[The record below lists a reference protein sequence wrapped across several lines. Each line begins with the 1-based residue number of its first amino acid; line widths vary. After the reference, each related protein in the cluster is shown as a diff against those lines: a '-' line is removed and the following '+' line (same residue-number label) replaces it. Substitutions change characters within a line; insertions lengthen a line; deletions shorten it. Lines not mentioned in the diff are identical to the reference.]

1 MSGVKPD
8 LPSRKNFMSPAW
20 QNIRA
25 DFPILDQKVNGQPL
39 VYLDNAATSQKPSC
53 VIAALTQFYE
63 HDNANVHRGIH
74 ALSMRA
80 TTAYEAARERS
91 ARFLN
96 TAEPGEIVFTAGTTD
111 SINLVANAWGDE
123 NLRKDDVILL
133 TEMEHHSN
141 MVPWQLLAR
150 RTGAKLRYLPIVAGD
165 TGLLDLAQ
173 LDQVLTPDVKIF
185 AFTHVSNTLGVIN
198 PATEL
203 CAKARTVGAISVV
216 DAAQSAG
223 HLPLDVRAMGCDF
236 LALSGHKMCGPT
248 GVGLLYGR
256 KALLEAMPPYRGG
269 GSMISNVEYFESKWA
284 PAPQKFEAGTP
295 NIADAIALAR
305 AMDYLDDLGR
315 EAIAQH
321 DEKLAALAYS
331 RLSAEIPG
339 IRLLGPAH
347 HRSGVV
353 SFDLKGVHAHDVVTM
368 ADQEGIALRGG
379 HHCNQPLMRK
389 LGLTST
395 SRASFYLYNTED
407 EIERLVGAL
416 RKIQKFF
423 AG

>member
-1 MSGVKPD
+1 
-8 LPSRKNFMSPAW
+8 MSPAW
-20 QNIRA
+20 KNLRA
-25 DFPILDQKVNGQPL
+25 DFPILDQQVNGQPL
-39 VYLDNAATSQKPSC
+39 VYLDNAATSQKPQC
-53 VIAALTQFYE
+53 VIDALVNYYQR
-63 HDNANVHRGIH
+63 DNANVHRGIH
-74 ALSMRA
+74 TLSMRA
-80 TTAYEAARERS
+80 TFAYEAARERS

-96 TAEPGEIVFTAGTTD
+96 ATEPGEIVFTAGTTD

-123 NLRKDDVILL
+123 NLKPGDVILL

-150 RTGAKLRYLPIVAGD
+150 RTGAKLRYLPVVAGD

-173 LDQVLTPDVKIF
+173 LDQVLTPEVKIF

-198 PATEL
+198 PAAEL
-203 CAKARTVGAISVV
+203 CAAAKKVGALTVV

-236 LALSGHKMCGPT
+236 LAVSGHKMCGPT

-256 KALLEAMPPYRGG
+256 QALLDAMPPYRGG

-295 NIADAIALAR
+295 NIADVIALSR

-315 EAIAQH
+315 EAIARH
-321 DEKLAALAYS
+321 DEQLAALAYA
-331 RLSAEIPG
+331 RLASEIPG
-339 IRLLGPAH
+339 IRMLGPAR
-347 HRSGVV
+347 HRSGVI
-353 SFDLKGVHAHDVVTM
+353 SFDLPGIHAHDVVTM
-368 ADQEGIALRGG
+368 ADQEGVALRGG

-389 LGLTST
+389 LGLSST
-395 SRASFYLYNTED
+395 SRASFYLYNTEA
-407 EIERLVGAL
+407 EIERLVVTL
-416 RKIQKFF
+416 QKIQKFF

>member
-1 MSGVKPD
+1 MMNKAW
-8 LPSRKNFMSPAW
+8 KNL
-20 QNIRA
+20 RA
-25 DFPILDQKVNGQPL
+25 DFPILDQQVNGQPL
-39 VYLDNAATSQKPSC
+39 VYLDNAATSQKPQC
-53 VIAALTQFYE
+53 VIDALVNYYQR
-63 HDNANVHRGIH
+63 DNANVHRGIH
-74 ALSMRA
+74 TLSMRA
-80 TTAYEAARERS
+80 TFAYEAARERS
-91 ARFLN
+91 ARVLN
-96 TAEPGEIVFTAGTTD
+96 ATEPGEIVFTAGTTD

-123 NLRKDDVILL
+123 NLKPGDVILL

-150 RTGAKLRYLPIVAGD
+150 RTGAKLRYLPVVAGD

-173 LDQVLTPDVKIF
+173 LDQVLTPEVKIF

-198 PATEL
+198 PAAEL
-203 CAKARTVGAISVV
+203 CAAAKKVGALTVV

-236 LALSGHKMCGPT
+236 LAVSGHKMCGPT

-256 KALLEAMPPYRGG
+256 QALLDAMPPYRGG

-295 NIADAIALAR
+295 NIADVIALAR

-315 EAIAQH
+315 EAIARH
-321 DEKLAALAYS
+321 DEQLAALAYA
-331 RLSAEIPG
+331 RLASEIPG
-339 IRLLGPAH
+339 IRMLGPAR
-347 HRSGVV
+347 HRSGVI
-353 SFDLKGVHAHDVVTM
+353 SFDLPGIHAHDVVTM
-368 ADQEGIALRGG
+368 ADQEGVALRGG

-389 LGLTST
+389 LGLSST
-395 SRASFYLYNTED
+395 SRASFYLYNTEA
-407 EIERLVGAL
+407 EIERLVVTL
-416 RKIQKFF
+416 QKIQKFF

>member
-1 MSGVKPD
+1 MNK
-8 LPSRKNFMSPAW
+8 AW
-20 QNIRA
+20 KNIRA
-25 DFPILDQKVNGQPL
+25 DFPILDQKVNGKPL
-39 VYLDNAATSQKPSC
+39 VYLDNAATSQKPQC
-53 VIAALTQFYE
+53 VIDALVHYYQR
-63 HDNANVHRGIH
+63 DNANVHRGIH

-80 TTAYEAARERS
+80 TTAYESARER
-91 ARFLN
+91 AAKYLN
-96 TAEPGEIVFTAGTTD
+96 ATEPGEIVFTAGTTD

-123 NLRKDDVILL
+123 NLKKGDVLLL

-141 MVPWQLLAR
+141 MVPWQLLAH

-165 TGLLDLAQ
+165 TGLLDLSQ
-173 LDQVLTPDVKIF
+173 LAKVLTPEVKIF

-198 PATEL
+198 PVAEL
-203 CAKARTVGAISVV
+203 CAAAKKVGALTVV

-223 HLPLDVRAMGCDF
+223 HMPLDVRAMGCDL

-256 KALLEAMPPYRGG
+256 KALLDAMPPYRGG

-284 PAPQKFEAGTP
+284 PAPAKFEAGTP
-295 NIADAIALAR
+295 NIADVIALAR

-321 DEKLAALAYS
+321 DEKLAASAYA
-331 RLSAEIPG
+331 RLKAEVPG
-339 IRLLGPAH
+339 LRLLGPAH

-379 HHCNQPLMRK
+379 HHCNQPLMKK
-389 LGLTST
+389 LGLSST
-395 SRASFYLYNTED
+395 SRASFYLYNTES
-407 EIERLVGAL
+407 EIDRLVKAL
-416 RKIQKFF
+416 QKISKFF

>member
-1 MSGVKPD
+1 M
-8 LPSRKNFMSPAW
+8 NPAW

-25 DFPILDQKVNGQPL
+25 DFPILDQKVNGKPL

-53 VIAALTQFYE
+53 VIAALTRFYE

-80 TTAYEAARERS
+80 TTAYESARERS
-91 ARFLN
+91 AKFLN
-96 TAEPGEIVFTAGTTD
+96 AAEPGEIVFTAGTTD

-123 NLRKDDVILL
+123 NLKKDAVILL

-173 LDQVLTPDVKIF
+173 LDKVLTPEVKIF

-198 PATEL
+198 PAAEL
-203 CAKARTVGAISVV
+203 CAKARAVGALSLV

-223 HLPLDVRAMGCDF
+223 HMPLDVRAMGCDF
-236 LALSGHKMCGPT
+236 LAVSGHKMCGPT

-256 KALLEAMPPYRGG
+256 KALLDAMPPYRGG

-295 NIADAIALAR
+295 NIADVIALAR

-389 LGLTST
+389 LGLSST

-407 EIERLVGAL
+407 EIERLVVAL
-416 RKIQKFF
+416 KKIQKFF

>member
-1 MSGVKPD
+1 MNK
-8 LPSRKNFMSPAW
+8 AW
-20 QNIRA
+20 ANIRA
-25 DFPILDQKVNGQPL
+25 DFPILDQQVNGHPL
-39 VYLDNAATSQKPSC
+39 VYLDNAATSQKPQC
-53 VIAALTQFYE
+53 VIDSLVQFYQ

-80 TTAYEAARERS
+80 TSAYEAARERS
-91 ARFLN
+91 AKFLN
-96 TAEPGEIVFTAGTTD
+96 AAEPGEIIFTAGTTD

-123 NLRKDDVILL
+123 NLKKGDIILL

-150 RTGAKLRYLPIVAGD
+150 RTGTKLRYLPIVAGD

-173 LDQVLTPDVKIF
+173 LDRVLTPDVKIF

-198 PATEL
+198 PATGL
-203 CAKARTVGAISVV
+203 CAAARKVGALSVV

-223 HLPLDVRAMGCDF
+223 HMPLDVRAMGCDF

-256 KALLEAMPPYRGG
+256 KALLDAMPPYRGG

-295 NIADAIALAR
+295 NIADVIALGR
-305 AMDYLDDLGR
+305 AMDYVDDLGR

-331 RLSAEIPG
+331 RLKAEVPG
-339 IRLLGPAH
+339 IRLLGPAD

-353 SFDLKGVHAHDVVTM
+353 SFDLRGVHAHDVVTM

-389 LGLTST
+389 LGLSST
-395 SRASFYLYNTED
+395 SRASFYLYNTEA
-407 EIERLVGAL
+407 EIDRLVAAL
-416 RKIQKFF
+416 QKISKFF

>member
-1 MSGVKPD
+1 
-8 LPSRKNFMSPAW
+8 MSPAW
-20 QNIRA
+20 KNLRA
-25 DFPILDQKVNGQPL
+25 DFPILDQQVNGQPL
-39 VYLDNAATSQKPSC
+39 VYLDNAATSQKPQC
-53 VIAALTQFYE
+53 VIDALVNYYQR
-63 HDNANVHRGIH
+63 DNANVHRGIH
-74 ALSMRA
+74 TLSMRA
-80 TTAYEAARERS
+80 TFAYEAARERS

-96 TAEPGEIVFTAGTTD
+96 ATEPGEIVFTAGTTD

-123 NLRKDDVILL
+123 NLKPGDVILL

-150 RTGAKLRYLPIVAGD
+150 RTGAKLRYLPVVAGD

-173 LDQVLTPDVKIF
+173 LDQVLTPEVKIF

-198 PATEL
+198 PAAEL
-203 CAKARTVGAISVV
+203 CAAAKKVGALTVV

-236 LALSGHKMCGPT
+236 LAVSGHKMCGPT

-256 KALLEAMPPYRGG
+256 QALLDAMPPYRGG

-295 NIADAIALAR
+295 NIADVIALAR

-315 EAIAQH
+315 EAIARH
-321 DEKLAALAYS
+321 DEQLAALAYA
-331 RLSAEIPG
+331 RLASEIPG
-339 IRLLGPAH
+339 IRMLGPAR
-347 HRSGVV
+347 HRSGVI
-353 SFDLKGVHAHDVVTM
+353 SFDLPGIHAHDVVTM
-368 ADQEGIALRGG
+368 ADQEGVALRGG

-389 LGLTST
+389 LGLSST
-395 SRASFYLYNTED
+395 SRASFYLYNTEA
-407 EIERLVGAL
+407 EIERLVVTL
-416 RKIQKFF
+416 QKIQKFF

>member
-1 MSGVKPD
+1 M
-8 LPSRKNFMSPAW
+8 NPAW
-20 QNIRA
+20 TNIRA
-25 DFPILDQKVNGQPL
+25 DFPILDQQVNGKPL
-39 VYLDNAATSQKPSC
+39 VYLDNAATSQKPRC
-53 VIAALTQFYE
+53 VIDALVRYYE
-63 HDNANVHRGIH
+63 KDNANVHRGIH

-80 TTAYEAARERS
+80 TVAYEAARERS
-91 ARFLN
+91 AKFLN
-96 TAEPGEIVFTAGTTD
+96 AAEPGEIVFTAGTTD

-123 NLRKDDVILL
+123 NLKKGDVILL

-141 MVPWQLLAR
+141 LVPWQLLAR
-150 RTGAKLRYLPIVAGD
+150 RTGAKLRYLPVVPGD

-173 LDQVLTPDVKIF
+173 LDQVLTPEVRIF

-198 PATEL
+198 PAAEL
-203 CAKARTVGAISVV
+203 CAAARKMGAISVV

-223 HLPLDVRAMGCDF
+223 HMPLDVRAMGCDF

-248 GVGLLYGR
+248 GVGILYGR
-256 KALLEAMPPYRGG
+256 KALLDAMPPYRGG

-295 NIADAIALAR
+295 NIADVIALGR

-321 DEKLAALAYS
+321 DEQLAATAYA
-331 RLSAEIPG
+331 RLKAEVPG
-339 IRLLGPAH
+339 IRMLGPAH
-347 HRSGVV
+347 HRSGVI
-353 SFDLKGVHAHDVVTM
+353 SFDLPGVHAHDVVTM
-368 ADQEGIALRGG
+368 ADQEGVALRGG

-389 LGLTST
+389 LGLSST
-395 SRASFYLYNTED
+395 SRASFYLYNTEA
-407 EIERLVGAL
+407 EIERLVQTL